1 VSNEQVLFLVALI
14 TALAGL
20 WTARSTSR
28 SSSAGTWGLLVA
40 ALEERVDGMADEI
53 TELRAG
59 LERDQETIARQQE
72 TIALQDRRITT
83 LENELRR
90 LGVNPD
96 EITGHP
102 V

>member
-1 VSNEQVLFLVALI
+1 MSNEQLLILVAVL
-14 TALAGL
+14 TGLAGL
-20 WTARSTSR
+20 WTARSTAR

-53 TELRAG
+53 TELRAD
-59 LERDQETIARQQE
+59 LERDRKTIATQQD
-72 TIALQDRRITT
+72 TIAAQGGLIAK

-90 LGVNPD
+90 LGVNPE

-102 V
+102 A